1 MFERNISMAIIQIS
15 AIQHRSGNLVDLPQL
30 NEAELGFATDTK
42 QLFIGKTVNTI
53 ENIEVLTSYSQISF
67 SQIDGASGNWNISN
81 VQSGQMITYDTA
93 SNSWVN
99 VGGNVDQPG
108 NSSLYADHGIH
119 LGNIANVKLGGVGS
133 NGYVIKT
140 DGTGNLSWSTV
151 GNSALGVFPD
161 LFMNGNIIPIANIT
175 YDLGNST
182 NRFKDIYL
190 SNSTIYLGDQS
201 ISADSARIILS
212 GGLAVT
218 KGADLAE
225 YYLADKYYEPGTVLE
240 FGGEKEVTIA
250 EDETTRVAGVV
261 STDPA
266 YVMNTNIEGKNVVMI
281 ALQGRTPCKVRG
293 KIRKGDMLC
302 SGGDGYARP
311 TFNPKMGTIIGKSL
325 EDFDGGVGIIEIAV
339 GRL

>member
-1 MFERNISMAIIQIS
+1 MAIIQVS
-15 AIQHRSGNLVDLPQL
+15 GIQHRSGNLVDLPQL

-42 QLFIGKTVNTI
+42 QLFIGKTVNTV

-67 SQIDGASGNWNISN
+67 SQIDGAANSNILVTD
-81 VQSGQMITYDTA
+81 VQQGQVLVYDTS
-93 SNSWVN
+93 SNSFIN
-99 VGGNVDQPG
+99 VGGNSSQPA
-108 NSSLYADHGIH
+108 NSSLYSNHGIH
-119 LGNIANVKLGGVGS
+119 LGNISNVKMGGIGS
-133 NGYVIKT
+133 NGYILKT
-140 DGTGNLSWSTV
+140 DGSGNLSWSTV
-151 GNSALGVFPD
+151 GNSTLGTFPD
-161 LFMNGNIIPIANIT
+161 LFIQGNIIPTANIT
-175 YDLGNST
+175 YDLGNNT

-225 YYLADKYYEPGTVLE
+225 YYQSDMYYEPGTVLE
-240 FGGEKEVTIA
+240 FGGSKEVTLA
-250 EDETTRVAGVV
+250 SDETTRVAGVV
-261 STDPA
+261 STNPA
-266 YVMNTNIEGKNVVMI
+266 YVMNTNIEGEHVVMI
-281 ALQGRTPCKVRG
+281 ALQGRVPCKVRG
-293 KIRKGDMLC
+293 KIEKGDMLC

-325 EDFDGGVGIIEIAV
+325 EDFNDGVGIIEIAV